1 MGANNAHGGINSPGW
16 EQMRL
21 NKAREAQIEAEEDL
35 QKPNMKKIWQNR
47 LTQLMM
53 LGISLFFVFCVIFYK
68 VVQKWSKNTLYIKIL

>member
-47 LTQLMM
+47 IIAALLI
-53 LGISLFFVFCVIFYK
+53 LIFLALCVYFIFFAPVAPV
-68 VVQKWSKNTLYIKIL
+68 NMG